1 MKMKTTSMSMST
13 AKAKT
18 FRSNMITYGM
28 VILAYIIVE
37 IFLNA
42 GQVSSLIKGL
52 LVPLTIYSIMAV
64 SLNLVVG
71 ISGELSLGHAGFM
84 CVGAFASA
92 TWTMLMKSS
101 AMPPLLR
108 FIIAIL
114 IGAAAAAVF
123 GFLIGIPVL
132 RLKGDYLA
140 IVTLAFGEII
150 KNIINALYFGI
161 DDHGAHFSLKDSL
174 SLGMDGGTV
183 IIKGAQGITGTP
195 KQATFTIGVILLLVA
210 LFVVLNLINSRTGR
224 AIMAIRDN
232 RIAASSV
239 GIDATKTKMLAFVI
253 SAGIAGASGVL
264 YGLNFSTMA
273 SSSFSFNQSIM
284 ILVYVV
290 LGGLGNITGTIISTV
305 VLYVLPEMLRSLN
318 DYRMIIYSLILIL
331 MMLVSNN
338 EKLKSWSSSLFG
350 KIKSKF
356 VKKEVQD

>member
-1 MKMKTTSMSMST
+1 MKNLLKIFDS
-13 AKAKT
+13 KH
-18 FRSNMITYGM
+18 RSRTISYLI
-28 VILAYIIVE
+28 VIAIYIAVE
-37 IFLNA
+37 LVLNF
-42 GQVSSLIKGL
+42 GKMPSLIKNL
-52 LVPLTIYSIMAV
+52 LVPCCCYVTCALA
-64 SLNLVVG
+64 LNLCVG

-84 CVGAFASA
+84 SIGAFTGVILSGLTASVI
-92 TWTMLMKSS
+92 
-101 AMPPLLR
+101 PNPILR
-108 FIIAIL
+108 LVICIIA
-114 IGAAAAAVF
+114 GALVTAFF

-132 RLKGDYLA
+132 KLRGDYLA
-140 IVTLAFGEII
+140 IVTLAFCQIIMSLIGNCYLGFDSKGLHFSFI
-150 KNIINALYFGI
+150 KNEVSLDAGGKMLLSGPIGASGTQRISTFTVGIIL
-161 DDHGAHFSLKDSL
+161 
-174 SLGMDGGTV
+174 V
-183 IIKGAQGITGTP
+183 IITLI
-195 KQATFTIGVILLLVA
+195 IIY
-210 LFVVLNLINSRTGR
+210 NLMYSKNGR
-224 AIMAIRDN
+224 AIMACRDN

>member
-1 MKMKTTSMSMST
+1 M
-13 AKAKT
+13 
-18 FRSNMITYGM
+18 
-28 VILAYIIVE
+28 
-37 IFLNA
+37 
-42 GQVSSLIKGL
+42 SLIGNCYLGFDSKGL
-52 LVPLTIYSIMAV
+52 HFSFIKNEV
-64 SLNLVVG
+64 SLDAGGKMLLSGPIGASGTERISTFTVG
-71 ISGELSLGHAGFM
+71 I
-84 CVGAFASA
+84 
-92 TWTMLMKSS
+92 
-101 AMPPLLR
+101 
-108 FIIAIL
+108 IL
-114 IGAAAAAVF
+114 
-123 GFLIGIPVL
+123 
-132 RLKGDYLA
+132 
-140 IVTLAFGEII
+140 
-150 KNIINALYFGI
+150 
-161 DDHGAHFSLKDSL
+161 
-174 SLGMDGGTV
+174 V
-183 IIKGAQGITGTP
+183 IITLI
-195 KQATFTIGVILLLVA
+195 IIY
-210 LFVVLNLINSRTGR
+210 NLMYSKNGR
-224 AIMAIRDN
+224 AIMACRDN

>member
-1 MKMKTTSMSMST
+1 MSIGAFT
-13 AKAKT
+13 
-18 FRSNMITYGM
+18 G
-28 VILAYIIVE
+28 VIL
-37 IFLNA
+37 
-42 GQVSSLIKGL
+42 SGL
-52 LVPLTIYSIMAV
+52 T
-64 SLNLVVG
+64 
-71 ISGELSLGHAGFM
+71 
-84 CVGAFASA
+84 ASA
-92 TWTMLMKSS
+92 I
-101 AMPPLLR
+101 PNPILR
-108 FIIAIL
+108 LVICIIA
-114 IGAAAAAVF
+114 GALVTAFF

-132 RLKGDYLA
+132 KLRGDYLA
-140 IVTLAFGEII
+140 IVTLAFCQIIMSLIGNCYLGFDSKGLHFSFI
-150 KNIINALYFGI
+150 KNEVSLEAGGKMLLSGPIGASGTQRISTFTVGIIL
-161 DDHGAHFSLKDSL
+161 
-174 SLGMDGGTV
+174 V
-183 IIKGAQGITGTP
+183 IITLI
-195 KQATFTIGVILLLVA
+195 IIY
-210 LFVVLNLINSRTGR
+210 NLMYSKNGR
-224 AIMAIRDN
+224 AIMACRDN

>member
-1 MKMKTTSMSMST
+1 MKNLFKIFDS
-13 AKAKT
+13 KH
-18 FRSNMITYGM
+18 RSRTISYLI
-28 VILAYIIVE
+28 VIGIYIAVE
-37 IFLNA
+37 LVLNF
-42 GQVSSLIKGL
+42 GKMPPLIKNL
-52 LVPLTIYSIMAV
+52 LVPCCCYVTCALA
-64 SLNLVVG
+64 LNLCVG

-84 CVGAFASA
+84 SIGAFTGVILSGLTASVI
-92 TWTMLMKSS
+92 
-101 AMPPLLR
+101 PNPILR
-108 FIIAIL
+108 LVICIIA
-114 IGAAAAAVF
+114 GALVTAFF

-132 RLKGDYLA
+132 KLRGDYLA
-140 IVTLAFGEII
+140 IVTLAFCQIIMSLIGNCYLGFDSKGLHFSFI
-150 KNIINALYFGI
+150 KNEVSLEAGGKMLLSGPIGASGTQRISTFTVGIIL
-161 DDHGAHFSLKDSL
+161 
-174 SLGMDGGTV
+174 V
-183 IIKGAQGITGTP
+183 IITLI
-195 KQATFTIGVILLLVA
+195 IIY
-210 LFVVLNLINSRTGR
+210 NLMYSKNGR
-224 AIMAIRDN
+224 AIMACRDN

>member
-1 MKMKTTSMSMST
+1 MLLSGPIGASGTQRIY
-13 AKAKT
+13 T
-18 FRSNMITYGM
+18 FT
-28 VILAYIIVE
+28 
-37 IFLNA
+37 
-42 GQVSSLIKGL
+42 
-52 LVPLTIYSIMAV
+52 
-64 SLNLVVG
+64 VG
-71 ISGELSLGHAGFM
+71 I
-84 CVGAFASA
+84 
-92 TWTMLMKSS
+92 
-101 AMPPLLR
+101 
-108 FIIAIL
+108 IL
-114 IGAAAAAVF
+114 
-123 GFLIGIPVL
+123 
-132 RLKGDYLA
+132 
-140 IVTLAFGEII
+140 
-150 KNIINALYFGI
+150 
-161 DDHGAHFSLKDSL
+161 
-174 SLGMDGGTV
+174 V
-183 IIKGAQGITGTP
+183 IITLI
-195 KQATFTIGVILLLVA
+195 IIY
-210 LFVVLNLINSRTGR
+210 NLMYSKNGR
-224 AIMAIRDN
+224 ALMACRDN

>member
-1 MKMKTTSMSMST
+1 MKNLLKIFDS
-13 AKAKT
+13 KH
-18 FRSNMITYGM
+18 RSRTISYLI
-28 VILAYIIVE
+28 VIAIYIAVE
-37 IFLNA
+37 LVLNF
-42 GQVSSLIKGL
+42 GKMPSLIKNL
-52 LVPLTIYSIMAV
+52 LVPCCCYVTCALA
-64 SLNLVVG
+64 LNLCVG

-84 CVGAFASA
+84 SIGAFTGVILSGL
-92 TWTMLMKSS
+92 TTSDI
-101 AMPPLLR
+101 PNPILR
-108 FIIAIL
+108 LVICIIA
-114 IGAAAAAVF
+114 GALVTAFF

-132 RLKGDYLA
+132 
-140 IVTLAFGEII
+140 VTLAFCQIIMSLIGNCYLGFDSKGLHFSFI
-150 KNIINALYFGI
+150 KNEVSLEAGGKMLLSGPIGASGTERISTFTVGIIL
-161 DDHGAHFSLKDSL
+161 
-174 SLGMDGGTV
+174 V
-183 IIKGAQGITGTP
+183 IITLI
-195 KQATFTIGVILLLVA
+195 IIY
-210 LFVVLNLINSRTGR
+210 NLMYSKNGR
-224 AIMAIRDN
+224 AIMACRDN

-356 VKKEVQD
+356 VKKEVKD

>member
-1 MKMKTTSMSMST
+1 MKNLLKIFDS
-13 AKAKT
+13 KH
-18 FRSNMITYGM
+18 RSRTISYLI
-28 VILAYIIVE
+28 VIAIYIAVE
-37 IFLNA
+37 LVLNF
-42 GQVSSLIKGL
+42 GKMPSLIKNL
-52 LVPLTIYSIMAV
+52 LVPCCCYVTCALA
-64 SLNLVVG
+64 LNLCVG

-84 CVGAFASA
+84 SIGAFTGVILSGLTPSA
-92 TWTMLMKSS
+92 I
-101 AMPPLLR
+101 PNPILR
-108 FIIAIL
+108 LVICIIA
-114 IGAAAAAVF
+114 GALVTAFF

-132 RLKGDYLA
+132 KLRGDYLA
-140 IVTLAFGEII
+140 IVTLAFCQIIMSLIGNCYLGFDSKGLHFSFI
-150 KNIINALYFGI
+150 KNEVSLEAGGKMLLSGPIGASGTQRISTFTVGIIL
-161 DDHGAHFSLKDSL
+161 
-174 SLGMDGGTV
+174 V
-183 IIKGAQGITGTP
+183 IITLI
-195 KQATFTIGVILLLVA
+195 IIY
-210 LFVVLNLINSRTGR
+210 NLMYSKNGR
-224 AIMAIRDN
+224 AIMACRDN

>member
-1 MKMKTTSMSMST
+1 MKNLLKIFDS
-13 AKAKT
+13 KH
-18 FRSNMITYGM
+18 RSRTISYL
-28 VILAYIIVE
+28 IAIAIYIAVE
-37 IFLNA
+37 LVLNF
-42 GQVSSLIKGL
+42 GKMPSLIKNL
-52 LVPLTIYSIMAV
+52 LVPCCCYVTCALA
-64 SLNLVVG
+64 LNLCVG

-84 CVGAFASA
+84 SIGAFTGVILSGLTTSA
-92 TWTMLMKSS
+92 I
-101 AMPPLLR
+101 PNPILR
-108 FIIAIL
+108 LVICIIA
-114 IGAAAAAVF
+114 GALVTAFF

-132 RLKGDYLA
+132 KLRGDYLA
-140 IVTLAFGEII
+140 IVTLAFCQIIMSLIGNCYLGFDSKGLHFSFI
-150 KNIINALYFGI
+150 KNEVNLEAGGKMLLSGPI
-161 DDHGAHFSLKDSL
+161 GAS
-174 SLGMDGGTV
+174 GTQR
-183 IIKGAQGITGTP
+183 IS
-195 KQATFTIGVILLLVA
+195 TFTVGIILIIITLIIIY
-210 LFVVLNLINSRTGR
+210 NLMYSKNGR
-224 AIMAIRDN
+224 AIMACRDN

>member
-1 MKMKTTSMSMST
+1 MKNLLKIFDS
-13 AKAKT
+13 KH
-18 FRSNMITYGM
+18 RSRTISYLI
-28 VILAYIIVE
+28 VIAIYIAVE
-37 IFLNA
+37 LVLNF
-42 GQVSSLIKGL
+42 GKMPSLIKNL
-52 LVPLTIYSIMAV
+52 LVPCCCYVTCALA
-64 SLNLVVG
+64 LNLCVG

-84 CVGAFASA
+84 SIGAFTGVILSGLTAA
-92 TWTMLMKSS
+92 
-101 AMPPLLR
+101 AIPNPILR
-108 FIIAIL
+108 LVICIIA
-114 IGAAAAAVF
+114 GALVTAFF
-123 GFLIGIPVL
+123 GFLIGMPVL
-132 RLKGDYLA
+132 KLRGDYLA
-140 IVTLAFGEII
+140 IVTLAFCQIIMSLIGNCYLGFDSKGLHFSFI
-150 KNIINALYFGI
+150 KNEVSLEAGGKMLLSGPIGASGTQRISTFTVGIIL
-161 DDHGAHFSLKDSL
+161 
-174 SLGMDGGTV
+174 V
-183 IIKGAQGITGTP
+183 IITLSI
-195 KQATFTIGVILLLVA
+195 IY
-210 LFVVLNLINSRTGR
+210 NLMYSKNGR
-224 AIMAIRDN
+224 AIMACRDN

>member
-1 MKMKTTSMSMST
+1 MKNLLKIFDS
-13 AKAKT
+13 KH
-18 FRSNMITYGM
+18 RSRTISYLI
-28 VILAYIIVE
+28 VIAIYIAVE
-37 IFLNA
+37 LVLNF
-42 GQVSSLIKGL
+42 GKMPSLIKNL
-52 LVPLTIYSIMAV
+52 LVPCCCYVTCALA
-64 SLNLVVG
+64 LNLCVG

-84 CVGAFASA
+84 SIGAFTGVILSGLTTSA
-92 TWTMLMKSS
+92 IPNPILS
-101 AMPPLLR
+101 LVIC
-108 FIIAIL
+108 IIA
-114 IGAAAAAVF
+114 GALVTAFF

-132 RLKGDYLA
+132 KLRGDYLA
-140 IVTLAFGEII
+140 IVTLAFCQIIMSLIGNCYLGFDSKGLHFSFI
-150 KNIINALYFGI
+150 KNEVSLEAGGKMLLSGPIGASGTERISTFTVGIIL
-161 DDHGAHFSLKDSL
+161 
-174 SLGMDGGTV
+174 V
-183 IIKGAQGITGTP
+183 IITLI
-195 KQATFTIGVILLLVA
+195 IIY
-210 LFVVLNLINSRTGR
+210 NLMYSKNGR
-224 AIMAIRDN
+224 AIMACRDN